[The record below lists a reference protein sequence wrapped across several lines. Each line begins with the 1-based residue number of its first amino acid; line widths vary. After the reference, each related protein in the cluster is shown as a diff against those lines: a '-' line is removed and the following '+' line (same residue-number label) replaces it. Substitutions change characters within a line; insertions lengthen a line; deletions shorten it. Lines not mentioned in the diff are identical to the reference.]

1 MITYLE
7 VTDENLEDLR
17 ELGLDCNEGDELEC
31 EVAFDVNRADPDVGI
46 MSDDVQVTSVTCNG
60 FDVERFFDEDDLHE
74 QGDGRP
80 RGDDGRYG
88 GSGRRMEARRNEG
101 AVMPLCQNKGA

>member
-74 QGDGRP
+74 QAMDDREATMEDMADQAAEWKRDAM
-80 RGDDGRYG
+80 RG
-88 GSGRRMEARRNEG
+88 
-101 AVMPLCQNKGA
+101 L